1 MVRVGFKASAGT
13 SRPMEYKDYYKIL
26 GVERGATQDDIK
38 RAYRK
43 LARTLHPDINKEAGA
58 EAKFKDLG
66 EAYEVLKDPE
76 KRAAYNEL
84 GANWKQGQDFR
95 PPPNWDQGFEFSG
108 GGYTNADTAQFSD
121 FFEGLFGQAR
131 AARGRGGMRRVLGA
145 VANTTLQGEDHHAK
159 VVIDLRD
166 AYTGAK
172 RAITLRVPE
181 VDDAGHVAVKDRTL
195 NVTIPKGVREGQ
207 HIRLAGQGSPGMGKG
222 QPGDLYLEVA
232 FAPDP
237 LFKVDGKDVYLD
249 LPVTPWE
256 AALGAS
262 VKGADAGRRRH
273 AQDPARLHQGPH
285 HAPQGQGHPRQ
296 SPPGDMH
303 AVLKIETPPA
313 DTDKAKEIYQQM
325 ERELPFNPRAGMGV

>member
-1 MVRVGFKASAGT
+1 
-13 SRPMEYKDYYKIL
+13 MEYKDYYKIL
-26 GVERGATQDDIK
+26 GVERDATQDDIK

-43 LARTLHPDINKEAGA
+43 LARTYHPDVNKEAGA
-58 EAKFKDLG
+58 EAKFKDAG

-108 GGYTNADTAQFSD
+108 RRLHQRRLGSVQR
-121 FFEGLFGQAR
+121 LLRRPVRPAR
-131 AARGRGGMRRVLGA
+131 AAEAGAAFRA
-145 VANTTLQGEDHHAK
+145 VASFRAQGEDHHAK

-172 RAITLRVPE
+172 RSITLRVPE
-181 VDDAGHVAVKDRTL
+181 VDDSGHVMVKDRTL

-207 HIRLAGQGSPGMGKG
+207 HIRLAGQGSPGIGKG

-237 LFKVDGKDVYLD
+237 LFKVEGKDVYLD

-262 VKGADAGRRRH
+262 VKAPTPEGAVMLKIPPG
-273 AQDPARLHQGPH
+273 LHQGPH
-285 HAPQGQGHPRQ
+285 HAPQGQRYPRQ
-296 SPPGDMH
+296 PAGRH
-303 AVLKIETPPA
+303 A
-313 DTDKAKEIYQQM
+313 
-325 ERELPFNPRAGMGV
+325 RRAENRTAAGEYG

>member
-1 MVRVGFKASAGT
+1 
-13 SRPMEYKDYYKIL
+13 MEYKDYYKIL
-26 GVERGATQDDIK
+26 GVERDATQDDIK

-43 LARTLHPDINKEAGA
+43 QARTFHPDVNKEAGA
-58 EAKFKDLG
+58 EAKFKDAG

-108 GGYTNADTAQFSD
+108 GGYTQADSAQVSD
-121 FFEGLFGQAR
+121 FFENLFGQAQ
-131 AARGRGGMRRVLGA
+131 AGRGGRGGFGGARREYHA
-145 VANTTLQGEDHHAK
+145 QGEDHHAK

-172 RAITLRVPE
+172 RSITLRVPE
-181 VDDAGHVAVKDRTL
+181 VDGTGHVVVKDRTL
-195 NVTIPKGVREGQ
+195 NVTIPKGVRQGQ

-237 LFKVDGKDVYLD
+237 LFKVEGKDVYLD

-256 AALGAS
+256 AALGDS
-262 VKGADAGRRRH
+262 VKAPTPEGAVMLKIPPGSTKGRTM
-273 AQDPARLHQGPH
+273 RLKGKGIP
-285 HAPQGQGHPRQ
+285 G

-313 DTDKAKEIYQQM
+313 DTDKAKEFYQQM

>member
-1 MVRVGFKASAGT
+1 
-13 SRPMEYKDYYKIL
+13 MEYKDYYKIL
-26 GVERGATQDDIK
+26 GVERDATQDDIK

-108 GGYTNADTAQFSD
+108 GGY
-121 FFEGLFGQAR
+121 AR
-131 AARGRGGMRRVLGA
+131 CRLCAVQRLLRGAVRTGAAGAARGGGGVAASRVQRPGRGPPRQGRDQPARRLHRRQA
-145 VANTTLQGEDHHAK
+145 RRSPCASRKSTT
-159 VVIDLRD
+159 
-166 AYTGAK
+166 
-172 RAITLRVPE
+172 
-181 VDDAGHVAVKDRTL
+181 AGTSSSRIARS

-222 QPGDLYLEVA
+222 QPGDLYLEVS

-237 LFKVDGKDVYLD
+237 LFKVEGKDVYLD
-249 LPVTPWE
+249 LPITPWE

-262 VKGADAGRRRH
+262 VKAPTPEGAVMLKIPPGSTKGRTM
-273 AQDPARLHQGPH
+273 RLKGKGIP
-285 HAPQGQGHPRQ
+285 GN
-296 SPPGDMH
+296 PPGDMH

-313 DTDKAKEIYQQM
+313 DTDKAKEFYRQM

>member
-1 MVRVGFKASAGT
+1 
-13 SRPMEYKDYYKIL
+13 MEYKDYYKIL
-26 GVERGATQDDIK
+26 GVERDATQDDIK

-43 LARTLHPDINKEAGA
+43 LARTLHPDINKESGA

-108 GGYTNADTAQFSD
+108 GGSYANADSAQFSD

-131 AARGRGGMRRVLGA
+131 AAGGRGGRGGFSGRREFHA
-145 VANTTLQGEDHHAK
+145 AGEDHHAK

-172 RAITLRVPE
+172 RSITLRVPE
-181 VDDAGHVAVKDRTL
+181 VDDTGHVLVKDRTL

-237 LFKVDGKDVYLD
+237 LFKVEGRDVYLD

-262 VKGADAGRRRH
+262 VKAPTPEGAVMLKIPPGSTKGRTM
-273 AQDPARLHQGPH
+273 RLKGKGIP
-285 HAPQGQGHPRQ
+285 G

-303 AVLKIETPPA
+303 AVLKIETPPG
-313 DTDKAKEIYQQM
+313 DTDKAKEFYRQM

>member
-1 MVRVGFKASAGT
+1 
-13 SRPMEYKDYYKIL
+13 MEYKDYYKIL
-26 GVERGATQDDIK
+26 GVERDATQDDIK

-43 LARTLHPDINKEAGA
+43 LARTFHPDVNKDAGA

-108 GGYTNADTAQFSD
+108 GGYTQADSAQFSD
-121 FFEGLFGQAR
+121 FFEGLFGQAQ
-131 AARGRGGMRRVLGA
+131 AGGRGGRGGFGGARREFHA
-145 VANTTLQGEDHHAK
+145 QGEDHHAK

-172 RAITLRVPE
+172 RSITLRVPE
-181 VDDAGHVAVKDRTL
+181 VDDMGHVVVKDRTL
-195 NVTIPKGVREGQ
+195 NVTIPKGVRQGQ

-222 QPGDLYLEVA
+222 QPGDLYLEVQ

-237 LFKVDGKDVYLD
+237 LFKVEGKDVYLD

-262 VKGADAGRRRH
+262 VKAPTPEGAVMLKIPPGSTKGRTM
-273 AQDPARLHQGPH
+273 RLKGKGIP
-285 HAPQGQGHPRQ
+285 G

-313 DTDKAKEIYQQM
+313 DTDKAKEIYRQM